1 MCKICVFVSLFI
13 SAFVHGLWHYN
24 WKQVPWMGYMLCAI
38 ILQIKDMN
46 DVQMSAAKPVA
57 EKTEIMQMR
66 LPSCTC
72 R

>member
-1 MCKICVFVSLFI
+1 MVC
-13 SAFVHGLWHYN
+13 G
-24 WKQVPWMGYMLCAI
+24 I
-38 ILQIKDMN
+38 ITGNRLYVVCNHPSNKDMN